1 MHQARV
7 IIADDDPH
15 IGTALSHYI
24 HTREHQFKTI
34 GMAFNGEDLLNKI
47 IEVKPDIVITDIDMP
62 IMDGLEVIRRITK
75 MGIPCK
81 FIIIS
86 EYRKFEYIYDALK
99 YDVAA
104 YLLKPVIQDEL
115 NAALNKIAW
124 QIQHISYN
132 LPIGNDRES
141 RDYFVHTGALLLAGA
156 PMPVEDVN
164 TTYSTHFGEGCFQVV
179 MIRIDHDN
187 RPKKIP
193 ESTSLLHQEVQ
204 DIMQQHLGQYCID
217 IVISSDW
224 DDIFAHINY
233 PEENRKAVQDE
244 LSKLLGPI
252 NKVTKLDE
260 GLTATLCVGGIYPDI
275 CKLDKSKKEA
285 TYAAWM
291 RMELGIGKVIVW
303 GKPSVEYSISL
314 HAKLQELDGRVRK
327 AFETLNTKEFVRCIN
342 ELFSFSKPALGG
354 QEVKDFIKIFPKVFF
369 EVNTEMLAAFP
380 DADRLKNEIQYAL
393 RTVTTFE
400 SLKDVLITQFSSLI
414 DQVRTYVESK
424 NTKPVRQ
431 AIDYV
436 KKNYSKPVR
445 LETAASE
452 VGLSPTYFSS
462 IFKKETGQNF
472 SDYVTEYR
480 LIIAKDLLKSSD
492 LNINEIANALGF
504 SDWRYFSKLF
514 KKTEGIK
521 PTEYRKIHA

>member
-24 HTREHQFKTI
+24 HTREQQFKTI

-47 IEVKPDIVITDIDMP
+47 IEARPDIVITDIDMP
-62 IMDGLEVIRRITK
+62 IINGLEVIRRITK
-75 MGIPCK
+75 MGIACK

-104 YLLKPVIQDEL
+104 YLLKPVDQDEL

-124 QIQHISYN
+124 QIRHDSYI
-132 LPIGNDRES
+132 LPRGNTQEI
-141 RDYFVHTGALLLAGA
+141 RDYFVHTGALLLAGE
-156 PMPVEDVN
+156 PMPIEEIN
-164 TTYSTHFGEGCFQVV
+164 TTYCTHFREGCFQVV
-179 MIRIDHDN
+179 MIRIDHIS
-187 RPKKIP
+187 RPKRIP
-193 ESTSLLHQEVQ
+193 ESESLLHQEVQ
-204 DIMQQHLGQYCID
+204 DILQRHLGQYCSDLI
-217 IVISSDW
+217 ISSDW
-224 DDIFAHINY
+224 DDIIAYINY
-233 PEENRKAVQDE
+233 PQENSKAVQDE

-252 NKVTKLDE
+252 NKVTELDE
-260 GLTATLCVGGIYPDI
+260 GLAATLCVGGIYQDI
-275 CKLDKSKKEA
+275 CSFEKSKKEA

-291 RMELGIGKVIVW
+291 RMELGVGKIIVW

-314 HAKLQELDGRVRK
+314 HAKLQELDGRIRK
-327 AFETLNTKEFVRCIN
+327 AFETLNTKEFVKCIN

-354 QEVKDFIKIFPKVFF
+354 HEVKDFIKVFPKVFF
-369 EVNTEMLAAFP
+369 DVNTEMLAGFP

-393 RTVTTFE
+393 RAVTTFE
-400 SLKDVLITQFSSLI
+400 SLKDVLITQFSSLM
-414 DQVRTYVESK
+414 DQVRTYVESR
-424 NTKPVRQ
+424 NTKPVRH

-436 KKNYSKPVR
+436 KKNYSKPIR

-480 LIIAKDLLKSSD
+480 LIIAKNLLKSSD
-492 LNINEIANALGF
+492 MNINEIANALGF

-514 KKTEGIK
+514 KKMEGIK